1 MRLYMTEL
9 TCRSCQGYRL
19 NPQALAVKI
28 NGTHIGE
35 VSELAIKNAVQF
47 FEGVSLSEQ
56 GTTIARPILK
66 EVEDRLT
73 FLKNVGLD
81 YLTLSRA
88 AGTLSGGEAQRIRLA
103 TQIGSNLSGVL
114 YILDEPSIGLHQRDN
129 DRLIDSLKKMRD
141 LGNTLIV
148 VEHDED
154 TMMASDYLIDVG
166 PGAGHLGGEIVAAG
180 TPEEVAKNPH
190 SLTGQYLS
198 GKK

>member
-56 GTTIARPILK
+56 ETTIARPILK

-103 TQIGSNLSGVL
+103 TQIDQT
-114 YILDEPSIGLHQRDN
+114 YQ
-129 DRLIDSLKKMRD
+129 
-141 LGNTLIV
+141 
-148 VEHDED
+148 
-154 TMMASDYLIDVG
+154 ASF
-166 PGAGHLGGEIVAAG
+166 
-180 TPEEVAKNPH
+180 TF
-190 SLTGQYLS
+190 
-198 GKK
+198 